1 MSTISRTLESIFYI
15 DQISL
20 RWIANRRH
28 PITDRLMRGL
38 THAGDWQR
46 WTTLILAS
54 FLAGEPFRHIANL
67 ITPKLLLTL
76 ALCYAIKTISKRPRP
91 VESMHGFSSLLK
103 DPDPYSFPS
112 SHSACAWAVC
122 MSLALMFGGGW
133 SLLCLYAAAISYS
146 RVHVGAHYPLDV
158 LIGSAL
164 GILIASIF

>member
-1 MSTISRTLESIFYI
+1 M
-15 DQISL
+15 Q
-20 RWIANRRH
+20 
-28 PITDRLMRGL
+28 
-38 THAGDWQR
+38 
-46 WTTLILAS
+46 
-54 FLAGEPFRHIANL
+54 
-67 ITPKLLLTL
+67 
-76 ALCYAIKTISKRPRP
+76 
-91 VESMHGFSSLLK
+91 GFSSLLK

-112 SHSACAWAVC
+112 SHSACAWLVC